1 MRAAAAHH
9 ATAGD
14 LLALLLRRLCDAGFA
29 VSLETAGAHDIG
41 VVDPRGAVAAGA
53 DCDHVDLGAEWHG
66 SVGPVTFSA

>member
-1 MRAAAAHH
+1 MIDAPAPR
-9 ATAGD
+9 TG
-14 LLALLLRRLCDAGFA
+14 AGF
-29 VSLETAGAHDIG
+29 VCGGAC